1 MRFTQ
6 LLCFRNI
13 LTKFTICTL
22 KISNILNYKRYFFLS
37 SGTSFCNWPSILEI
51 LALAKSGFSV
61 EGLFRSSLLQSTNSL
76 NLSNLFNFWI
86 RFNSTSLGV
95 LRDQFCWGRRRI
107 LEHLIVPNVAH
118 KFYDD
123 HPFVFRFSLLVFAWI
138 ELHCEW
144 NYIILREFVNKFY
157 TKWKCKWKFEMK
169 MKWMKCIVLYYMWK
183 CKITIC
189 WWQK

>member
-1 MRFTQ
+1 MRFPQ
-6 LLCFRNI
+6 FLCFRNI

-51 LALAKSGFSV
+51 LALAKSGFSIRIP
-61 EGLFRSSLLQSTNSL
+61 FRSSLLRSINSL
-76 NLSNLFNFWI
+76 NLSNLLNFWI

-95 LRDQFCWGRRRI
+95 LRDQFCWAFETGRRRI
-107 LEHLIVPNVAH
+107 LEHLIVPN
-118 KFYDD
+118 D

-157 TKWKCKWKFEMK
+157 TKWKCKMKIRNEDEVICESDECDEM
-169 MKWMKCIVLYYMWK
+169 
-183 CKITIC
+183 
-189 WWQK
+189 